1 MFAPSTAVLREATRL
16 SGGRLPLIGVGG
28 VGSGDDA
35 YEKLKAGASLVQLY
49 TAMVFQG
56 PCLIQQ
62 MLMRLHALMERD
74 GVSSLADVIGA
85 EVRP

>member
-1 MFAPSTAVLREATRL
+1 M
-16 SGGRLPLIGVGG
+16 IGVGG

-35 YEKLKAGASLVQLY
+35 YEKLKAGASLIQLY

-56 PCLIQQ
+56 PGLIQR